1 MASSTVT
8 RTATAAFVAVAQGPG
23 TAYITFEDEKGFW
36 ALKDASDPTG
46 ITGSHPAHKGYCQA
60 ITLETGEYL
69 HVRGRGNVTV
79 TAATVI

>member
-1 MASSTVT
+1 MASATVT
-8 RTATAAFVAVAQGPG
+8 KTATGSFVAVAQGPG
-23 TAYITFEDEKGFW
+23 VAYITFEDEKGFW

-46 ITGSHPAHKGYCQA
+46 ITGSHPARKGYCQA

-69 HVRGRGNVTV
+69 HIRGRGSVIV